1 MGDSYVQS
9 IIGATEKRRE
19 SGAGVALVTDM
30 GDLES
35 VRLGGGGV
43 YQDWDCGAWASRTVV
58 SQEMGALL
66 KEARKCQKFPATRVP
81 IAHIACHAIIQ
92 ITFCRRCKVS
102 DKGVEALHKI

>member
-1 MGDSYVQS
+1 MFQS

-43 YQDWDCGAWASRTVV
+43 YQEWGCGVWV
-58 SQEMGALL
+58 
-66 KEARKCQKFPATRVP
+66 TRVTAKHTRNLN
-81 IAHIACHAIIQ
+81 IHCRLT
-92 ITFCRRCKVS
+92 TFHDPRHSR
-102 DKGVEALHKI
+102 GLA